1 MKKKQ
6 EIKQKTQWNKRQSV
20 SKGVDVIIHI
30 IGYAIV
36 LFLVSQLFKKTVFI
50 SNFWYGVL
58 AVTIVLIL
66 NKTVKP
72 VLTWLT
78 IPLTAMSL
86 GLFYPLINAFIL
98 KLTDWIMGK
107 HFNVYGII
115 NLIIVSI
122 VITIMNAIM
131 DNIIIDGIIKGGKKH
146 ESRSV

>member
-78 IPLTAMSL
+78 IPLTAMS
-86 GLFYPLINAFIL
+86 
-98 KLTDWIMGK
+98 
-107 HFNVYGII
+107 
-115 NLIIVSI
+115 
-122 VITIMNAIM
+122 
-131 DNIIIDGIIKGGKKH
+131 
-146 ESRSV
+146 